1 MGRPGAERL
10 GRRGLT
16 EAGKQVVARNR
27 KAGRDYFLEERFEA
41 GIVLRGTEIKSVRSG
56 QVSLQEAHVRIAAGE
71 AWLMNA
77 HIAAYAP
84 ASRTNHEPRRPR
96 KLLLHRRELNEL
108 AGGIT
113 RGGYTVVPTQLYL
126 WRGRAKLELALA
138 RGKRKYDKRQ
148 ELADRDAQREVERAL
163 RGKRVLR

>member
-1 MGRPGAERL
+1 
-10 GRRGLT
+10 LT
-16 EAGKQVVARNR
+16 EAAKQVVARNR

-41 GIVLRGTEIKSVRSG
+41 GIALRGTEIKAVRSG

-71 AWLMNA
+71 AWLVNA
-77 HIAAYAP
+77 HIAAYSP

-96 KLLLHRRELNEL
+96 KLLLHRRELDKL

-113 RGGYTVVPTQLYL
+113 RGGYTVIPTQMYL
-126 WRGRAKLELALA
+126 KRGLAKLELALA
-138 RGKRKYDKRQ
+138 RGKRKHDKRQ
-148 ELADRDAQREVERAL
+148 ELADRDAQRDVERAL

>member
-1 MGRPGAERL
+1 MSE
-10 GRRGLT
+10 T
-16 EAGKQVVARNR
+16 GKQIVARNR

-41 GIVLRGTEIKSVRSG
+41 GIVLRGTEIKAVRSG

-71 AWLMNA
+71 AWLVDA
-77 HIAAYAP
+77 HIAAYGP
-84 ASRTNHEPRRPR
+84 ASRSNHEPRRPR

-108 AGGIT
+108 AGGIQ
-113 RGGYTVVPTQLYL
+113 RGGYTLIPTQLYL
-126 WRGRAKLELALA
+126 TRGRAKLELALA
-138 RGKRKYDKRQ
+138 RGKRKHDKRQ